1 MIKKLYALA
10 LEKCAVESADNPM
23 NQELLLGGHF
33 YLMVL
38 KVSTYQLLR
47 EASHI
52 DFVHKKCHMD
62 VLLETPPPPPHA
74 LFLTLS
80 RLLRYYYRAGF
91 KIECCYKSIK
101 VHLPVREETS
111 SSLNSY
117 LILVWLMNFHNT
129 LVVKIK

>member
-62 VLLETPPPPPHA
+62 VLLETPPP
-74 LFLTLS
+74 S
-80 RLLRYYYRAGF
+80 RTFFDSVEA
-91 KIECCYKSIK
+91 
-101 VHLPVREETS
+101 P
-111 SSLNSY
+111 
-117 LILVWLMNFHNT
+117 
-129 LVVKIK
+129 